1 MKKTAIKRSFF
12 YFAIFLNLA
21 CDFTFSI
28 TTNRSKANRMK
39 KDKELENEF
48 ILLIETYQR
57 VIYKVC
63 YIYSKDK
70 DNLNDLYQESV
81 LNLWRSY
88 PRFRNECKVSTW
100 IYKITLNTCVSFYRR
115 FSKSPQFVPLST
127 NINLITENESELS
140 AIQELYNL
148 INYLNAIEKAL
159 ILLYLEEKSYQEIAI
174 ITGLSVTNVG
184 TKLNRIKDKLKRLF
198 NN

>member
-1 MKKTAIKRSFF
+1 M
-12 YFAIFLNLA
+12 
-21 CDFTFSI
+21 
-28 TTNRSKANRMK
+28 
-39 KDKELENEF
+39 
-48 ILLIETYQR
+48 
-57 VIYKVC
+57 IYKVC

-115 FSKSPQFVPLST
+115 FSNHLNLCLYRQTL
-127 NINLITENESELS
+127 NLITENESELS